1 MKVKEYLEKMSKDIV
16 HVTFIKARARK
27 DAHTPFYHAEYQTT
41 PLFSVFELKE
51 LNESSHINDYI
62 ILNDQQAC
70 ITWLSG
76 ADWNNE
82 IKNGRAKCLLV
93 VSPQD
98 AKLLAVQEHTEKYIE
113 KQLNI

>member
-1 MKVKEYLEKMSKDIV
+1 MKVKEYLKKMSKDIV

-27 DAHTPFYHAEYQTT
+27 DANTPFYHAEYQTT

-51 LNESSHINDYI
+51 MTYYDDYI

-82 IKNGRAKCLLV
+82 IKHGRAKCLLV
-93 VSPQD
+93 VSPQE

-113 KQLNI
+113 KKLNI